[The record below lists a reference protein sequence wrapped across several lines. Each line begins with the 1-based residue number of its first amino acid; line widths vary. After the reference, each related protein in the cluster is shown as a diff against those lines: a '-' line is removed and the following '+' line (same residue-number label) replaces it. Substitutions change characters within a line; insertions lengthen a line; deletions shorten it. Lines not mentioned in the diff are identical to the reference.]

1 MPSLEETLLTAL
13 EEERRLSEERALLPG
28 LLQHDLANVLTQVG
42 LSAAMLSVARNEME
56 RAHFVR
62 DIQGGVKR
70 MNDLLNG
77 MRNLFLTRGG
87 APDFGR
93 GDLAAF
99 ITELVR
105 EPGVWPSGAAITLD
119 LPASM
124 WCSFSPTLL
133 RHILVNLIGNAVAY
147 SAGSWVR
154 VRLSPACGDRWQL
167 SVANGG
173 PGIPADHMPYLFSL
187 GRSLR
192 YTGKSGRSGLGLYIA
207 RTCVRFHGAV
217 LRVRTRA
224 RVTVFAFA
232 VRGAQRDVA
241 EMKPAPAASPA
252 SHAA

>member
-1 MPSLEETLLTAL
+1 MPSLEESLLTAL

-42 LSAAMLSVARNEME
+42 LSAAMLSVARDDAE
-56 RAHFVR
+56 RAHYVR
-62 DIQGGVKR
+62 DVQGGVKR
-70 MNDLLNG
+70 MNDLLFG

-93 GDLAAF
+93 GDLSAF

-119 LPASM
+119 LPSSM

-154 VRLSPACGDRWQL
+154 VRLAPVRGQNWLL

-173 PGIPADHMPYLFSL
+173 PGIPADHMPYLFTL
-187 GRSLR
+187 GRTLR

-207 RTCVRFHGAV
+207 RACVRFHGAA

-224 RVTVFAFA
+224 RVTVFGFA
-232 VRGAQRDVA
+232 VNGAQREVA
-241 EMKPAPAASPA
+241 AMKPVKAETA

>member
-1 MPSLEETLLTAL
+1 MPSLEESLLTAL

-42 LSAAMLSVARNEME
+42 LSAAMLSVARDDLE
-56 RAHFVR
+56 RAHYVR

-77 MRNLFLTRGG
+77 MRHLFLTRGG

-99 ITELVR
+99 ITELVH
-105 EPGVWPSGAAITLD
+105 EPGVWPVGATITLK

-133 RHILVNLIGNAVAY
+133 RHVLVNLIGNAVAY

-154 VRLSPACGDRWQL
+154 VRLAPMRGEFWQL

-187 GRSLR
+187 GRTLR

-207 RTCVRFHGAV
+207 RTCVRFHGSV
-217 LRVRTRA
+217 LRVRA
-224 RVTVFAFA
+224 REHLTVFAFA
-232 VRGAQRDVA
+232 VRGTQREVGAQF
-241 EMKPAPAASPA
+241 PAPAHTGAG
-252 SHAA
+252 HAA